1 MGARGNRRRGARRK
15 TDRREAAAVR
25 DRPAGEGAFVE
36 GGEQVERAAGVGA
49 SGERARAGVEV
60 GDELG
65 ESGGVGRAGVGR
77 ETLRG
82 LREAVAL
89 LVGDGGEGEAP
100 VVARGAGEMGALEGG
115 DLRAD
120 FGPIAEEVEQMVHG
134 VDAEA
139 RGGPAEFG
147 GPLAAPRAGIKGSV
161 AEPEGVTTA
170 TSGRPSRPS
179 AARRRR

>member
-1 MGARGNRRRGARRK
+1 M
-15 TDRREAAAVR
+15 R

-77 ETLRG
+77 ETLPG

-89 LVGDGGEGEAP
+89 LLGGGARVKRPLSRVEPERW
-100 VVARGAGEMGALEGG
+100 VRSTVAR
-115 DLRAD
+115 
-120 FGPIAEEVEQMVHG
+120 
-134 VDAEA
+134 
-139 RGGPAEFG
+139 
-147 GPLAAPRAGIKGSV
+147 
-161 AEPEGVTTA
+161 
-170 TSGRPSRPS
+170 
-179 AARRRR
+179 